1 MITYKI
7 VLYDPKVRKITTL
20 TEMPE
25 RRINPKRLK
34 GKSTVINWL
43 KYIYGKEWY
52 SHHKNLIGISEHGR
66 RE

>member
-7 VLYDPKVRKITTL
+7 VLYDPKVRKTATL
-20 TEMPE
+20 AEMPE

-34 GKSTVINWL
+34 GKLTIIDWL
-43 KYIYGKEWY
+43 KGIYGEEWY
-52 SHHKNLIGISEHGR
+52 LRHKNLIGISEHGR